1 MRLANGGHRGYAVAG
16 SGSAPTRLG
25 SVHHIAGWWDGFEL
39 WVAGLPFIPQFA
51 VVLIGAV
58 PVSFLL
64 AYLLDRG
71 LRLALRALGRDRR
84 ADSAPQVPVAPEV
97 SEDTVPRPEPVLSGA
112 SMHGSGSMH
121 EKAV

>member
-1 MRLANGGHRGYAVAG
+1 M
-16 SGSAPTRLG
+16 
-25 SVHHIAGWWDGFEL
+25 HHIAGWWDGFEL
-39 WVAGLPFIPQFA
+39 WVAGLPFIPQFV
-51 VVLIGAV
+51 VVLVGAV

-84 ADSAPQVPVAPEV
+84 AGSGAPAPSAPEV
-97 SEDTVPRPEPVLSGA
+97 PEEPVARPEPVLSGA

>member
-1 MRLANGGHRGYAVAG
+1 M
-16 SGSAPTRLG
+16 
-25 SVHHIAGWWDGFEL
+25 HHIAGWWDGFEL

-51 VVLIGAV
+51 VVLAGAL

-71 LRLALRALGRDRR
+71 LRLVLRTFDRNR
-84 ADSAPQVPVAPEV
+84 EAATGAAQRTAGEDSAGAGPV
-97 SEDTVPRPEPVLSGA
+97 DRPEPVLSGA

-121 EKAV
+121 EKAI